1 MGSKRRCLSL
11 SVFLDRCVLVIEFVF
26 GDIALYGNRVDGW
39 VDMWENFRQD
49 NRQSEMASSCRSWSL
64 CIDEEITSTGVRE
77 KTCPEA
83 RCVPGGRFD
92 RDTYWTV
99 EKTNACLIRNRFSLY
114 NVIFHASRVRD
125 KAVVYYKPSTLCHL
139 SHVDSIKLLK
149 NGNRCLVNISR
160 RMSPYSAWALQDF
173 PLKFLF

>member
-1 MGSKRRCLSL
+1 
-11 SVFLDRCVLVIEFVF
+11 VL
-26 GDIALYGNRVDGW
+26 L
-39 VDMWENFRQD
+39 
-49 NRQSEMASSCRSWSL
+49 
-64 CIDEEITSTGVRE
+64 
-77 KTCPEA
+77 
-83 RCVPGGRFD
+83 GRFD

-125 KAVVYYKPSTLCHL
+125 KAVVYYKPGTLCHL

-160 RMSPYSAWALQDF
+160 RMSPSVRVGTGVVQDF
-173 PLKFLF
+173 CSNSFFTQLSTADLSRNLLF